1 MASQQYEEQQGP
13 GAFKT
18 VVHWLWRLFSSM
30 RLAVILMLVIAGLSL
45 VGALLIQVPWEMA
58 RDPQLYSYWI
68 DTVARSKVG
77 ALTPVLSALG
87 LFDVFHSYWFI
98 VTGALLMLNILVCS
112 VNRWRGIRLN
122 LQGGVVRHQ
131 ESFYAIGSSC
141 AELATVPLPVAEAAR
156 ISEKVLRLQSY
167 RTRTETDENN
177 VYIAADKNRYY
188 RLGTYFSHLSLIL
201 FVLSFIAGSYFGF
214 RDSSF
219 TVPVG
224 STREIGHDTGLSLQ
238 LSSYVDEYYDSGR
251 PKDYRSQVVLYEDGQ
266 IVRQALIRVNHPLV
280 YKGIRF
286 YQAYFG
292 PAARILVR
300 DKNGRDIFSEN
311 VPLDSSFNVQGYR
324 YFEGLFDLEEVDLSA
339 RLIRSAAG
347 AYDPMIP
354 AGQLAVGVKRGSE
367 QIDLGLIEPGIPRI
381 VGGLEFTFLEE
392 SEYSGFQ
399 VRHDPT
405 NTLIWI
411 ASVMFIIGICAVLY
425 FPYRQVWILSQPLG
439 QGNSRLLIRTL
450 SPRSYRSTSDLNTL
464 ANQIEKE
471 MEEDGNV

>member
-1 MASQQYEEQQGP
+1 MTSKQYEEQQELGS
-13 GAFKT
+13 FKT
-18 VVHWLWRLFSSM
+18 VVNWLWHLFSSM

-45 VGALLIQVPWEMA
+45 LGALLIQVPWEMA

-77 ALTPVLSALG
+77 AWAPVLFAVG

-98 VTGALLMLNILVCS
+98 VTGTLLMLNILVCS
-112 VNRWRGIRLN
+112 VNRWRGISLKLRV
-122 LQGGVVRHQ
+122 GVVKQ
-131 ESFYAIGSSC
+131 KESFYATGNSC
-141 AELATVPLPVAEAAR
+141 TELATVPVSVAEAAK
-156 ISEKVLRLQSY
+156 ISEKVLRLQGY
-167 RTRTETDENN
+167 RTSAEIDKNN

-188 RLGTYFSHLSLIL
+188 QLGTYFSHLSLIL

-224 STREIGHDTGLSLQ
+224 STREIGYNTGLSLQ
-238 LSSYVDEYYDSGR
+238 LSSFVDEYYDNGR
-251 PKDYRSQVVLYEDGQ
+251 PKDYRSQVVLYENNQ
-266 IVRQALIRVNHPLV
+266 AVEQALIRVNHPLV

-292 PAARILVR
+292 PAVKILVR
-300 DKNGRDIFSEN
+300 DGSGRDVYSEN
-311 VPLDSSFNVQGYR
+311 VPLDSSFNVQGYQ
-324 YFEGLFDLEEVDLSA
+324 YFEGFFDLDEVDLSV
-339 RLIRSAAG
+339 RLISPTVS

-354 AGQLAVGVKRGSE
+354 AGQLAVDVKQGNE
-367 QIDLGLIEPGIPRI
+367 QIALRLIEPGTPRT

-392 SEYSGFQ
+392 SKYSGFQ
-399 VRHDPT
+399 VRRDPT
-405 NTLIWI
+405 NMLIWI
-411 ASVMFIIGICAVLY
+411 ASVMFIIGICTVLY

-471 MEEDGNV
+471 MGEDRNV